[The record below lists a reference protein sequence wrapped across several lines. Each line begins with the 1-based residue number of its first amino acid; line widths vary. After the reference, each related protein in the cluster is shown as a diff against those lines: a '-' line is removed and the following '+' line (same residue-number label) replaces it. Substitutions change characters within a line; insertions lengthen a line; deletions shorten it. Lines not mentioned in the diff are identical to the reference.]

1 MYLLNPREQVAN
13 ITPFC
18 SRILGV
24 HLLKTR
30 TFPSTVT
37 VQLPVLGRFPLLQ
50 NCYLIYKSHSNV
62 AYRPDNVLLTN
73 FPSGPGCDPG
83 ARVPCRCYVPS
94 VSLSLELPQPLFQDT
109 NIFEGDG
116 PVVLWNFPWVRSVW
130 CFLVIGFGLCLF
142 GRNAA
147 WGMLWLSR
155 CLESGGSWRWLVPWL
170 GVLTLIAGRR
180 CRLPGFSTA
189 KLFVFGTYSLL
200 YLCS

>member
-1 MYLLNPREQVAN
+1 MITRWLTEKLQKHSEEFLCTRHPDSSTVHTLLHLLYHSLYMYLLNPREQVAN

-50 NCYLIYKSHSNV
+50 NCYLIYKSHSHV

-83 ARVPCRCYVPS
+83 ARVPWRRYVPS
-94 VSLSLELPQPLFQDT
+94 VPLSSELPQPLSVFQDT

-116 PVVLWNFPWVRSVW
+116 PVVLWNFP
-130 CFLVIGFGLCLF
+130 
-142 GRNAA
+142 
-147 WGMLWLSR
+147 
-155 CLESGGSWRWLVPWL
+155 
-170 GVLTLIAGRR
+170 
-180 CRLPGFSTA
+180 
-189 KLFVFGTYSLL
+189 
-200 YLCS
+200 